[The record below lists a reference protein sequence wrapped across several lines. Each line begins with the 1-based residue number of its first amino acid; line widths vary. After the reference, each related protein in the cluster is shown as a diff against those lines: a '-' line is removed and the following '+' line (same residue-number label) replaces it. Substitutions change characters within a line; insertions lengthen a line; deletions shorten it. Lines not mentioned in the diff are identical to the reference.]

1 MEYNV
6 YVVCGVGASSGFI
19 AKAIRSAASKRGIAM
34 KVKAASQSTMEDFF
48 DEADAI
54 MIGPHFAHLVEEAKE
69 LTAEGG
75 PAVFLM
81 RQDYFKKLD
90 GDAALDHLLDEL
102 RKVGKYE

>member
-19 AKAIRSAASKRGIAM
+19 AKAIRNAAAKRGISM
-34 KVKAASQSTMEDFF
+34 KVKAASQSTIEDFF

-54 MIGPHFAHLVEEAKE
+54 MIGPHFAHLAEEAKE
-69 LTAEGG
+69 LTSEGG

-81 RQDYFKKLD
+81 HEDYFKSLN
-90 GDAALDHLLDEL
+90 GEAALDHLLDEL